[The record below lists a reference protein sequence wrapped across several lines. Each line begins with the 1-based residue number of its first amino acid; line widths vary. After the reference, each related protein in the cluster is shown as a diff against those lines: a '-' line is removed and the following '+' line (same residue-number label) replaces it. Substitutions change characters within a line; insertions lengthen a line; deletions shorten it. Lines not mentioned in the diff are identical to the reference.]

1 MKGAV
6 VNNQDGAKKFAG
18 LLRKLNKPPLPD
30 PEESKDAV
38 AVLIK
43 SFLIW
48 DSTTAKASAAYKRIM
63 DRVVDYNDL
72 RVTMSY
78 ELAEWIGPR
87 YPKAQERCQRIRAA
101 LQHMYSR
108 EHAVSLDRLHSL
120 GRREVKHYLRSL
132 DGIAPYVADR
142 VTLLC
147 FEAHCVPVD
156 DRLRRALIAA
166 AVCDDT
172 VTVNDLSSW
181 LARQVKAANSTATHH
196 ALQAWSDRPG
206 SGGSGGSGG
215 SSSKRRG
222 ATVSKKKT
230 AKSRA

>member
-6 VNNQDGAKKFAG
+6 VNNQDGARKFAG
-18 LLRKLNKPPLPD
+18 LLRKLKKSPLPD
-30 PEESKDAV
+30 PEASNDAIEI
-38 AVLIK
+38 LIK

-63 DRVVDYNDL
+63 DHVVDYNDL
-72 RVTMSY
+72 RVTMSH

-87 YPKAQERCQRIRAA
+87 YPRAMERCQRIRAA
-101 LQHMYSR
+101 LQHTYKR

-132 DGIAPYVADR
+132 DGISPYVADR

-156 DRLRRALIAA
+156 ERLRQALIAA

-181 LARQVKAANSTATHH
+181 LARQVKAANSTETHYV
-196 ALQAWSDRPG
+196 LQAWADRPG
-206 SGGSGGSGG
+206 S
-215 SSSKRRG
+215 
-222 ATVSKKKT
+222 VSKKKT
-230 AKSRA
+230 AKSRS

>member
-18 LLRKLNKPPLPD
+18 LLRKLKKPPLPD
-30 PEESKDAV
+30 PDKSNDAV
-38 AVLIK
+38 EVLIK
-43 SFLIW
+43 SFLIS

-72 RVTMSY
+72 RVTMAH
-78 ELAEWIGPR
+78 EIVEWIGPR
-87 YPKAQERCQRIRAA
+87 YPMAQDRCQRIRAA
-101 LQHMYSR
+101 LKHTYKR
-108 EHAVSLDRLHSL
+108 EHAVSLERLHSL

-132 DGIAPYVADR
+132 DGISPYVADR

-147 FEAHCVPVD
+147 FDAHCVPVD
-156 DRLRRALIAA
+156 ERLRQALITA

-181 LARQVKAANSTATHH
+181 LARQVKAANSTATHY

-206 SGGSGGSGG
+206 SGGSGGT
-215 SSSKRRG
+215 SSRRRT

>member
-18 LLRKLNKPPLPD
+18 LLRKLKKSPLPEPD
-30 PEESKDAV
+30 QSTDAV
-38 AVLIK
+38 EVLIK

-48 DSTTAKASAAYKRIM
+48 DSTTSKASGAYKRIM
-63 DRVVDYNDL
+63 ERVVDYNDL
-72 RVTMSY
+72 RVTMSH
-78 ELAEWIGPR
+78 EIVEWIGPR
-87 YPKAQERCQRIRAA
+87 YPRAQERCQRIRAA
-101 LQHMYSR
+101 LQHTYKR

-132 DGIAPYVADR
+132 DGISPYVADR

-156 DRLRRALIAA
+156 ERLRKALITA

-181 LARQVKAANSTATHH
+181 LARQVKAANSTETHYV
-196 ALQAWSDRPG
+196 LQAWTDRPG
-206 SGGSGGSGG
+206 S
-215 SSSKRRG
+215 
-222 ATVSKKKT
+222 VSKKKT
-230 AKSRA
+230 AKSR

>member
-18 LLRKLNKPPLPD
+18 LLRKLKKSPLPD
-30 PEESKDAV
+30 PEESNDAIEI
-38 AVLIK
+38 LIK

-63 DRVVDYNDL
+63 DQVVDYNDL
-72 RVTMSY
+72 RVTMSH
-78 ELAEWIGPR
+78 EIAEWIGPR
-87 YPKAQERCQRIRAA
+87 YPRAQERCQRIRAA
-101 LQHMYSR
+101 LQHTYKR
-108 EHAVSLDRLHSL
+108 EHAVSLDRLHNL

-132 DGIAPYVADR
+132 DGITPYVADR

-156 DRLRRALIAA
+156 ERLRQALIAA
-166 AVCDDT
+166 AVCHDT

-181 LARQVKAANSTATHH
+181 LARQVKAANGTATHH
-196 ALQAWSDRPG
+196 ALQVWSDSPG
-206 SGGSGGSGG
+206 SGGSGP
-215 SSSKRRG
+215 SSSRRRG
-222 ATVSKKKT
+222 TTASKKKT
-230 AKSRA
+230 AKSRSVN